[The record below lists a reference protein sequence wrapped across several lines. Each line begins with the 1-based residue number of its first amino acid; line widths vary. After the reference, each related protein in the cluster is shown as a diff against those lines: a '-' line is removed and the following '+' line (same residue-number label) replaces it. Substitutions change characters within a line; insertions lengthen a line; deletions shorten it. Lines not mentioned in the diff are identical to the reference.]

1 MADAPTQPAPPPD
14 FRVLFESAP
23 GLYLVLDPD
32 LVIVAASDAYLR
44 ATMTARGGI
53 VGRHIFDVF
62 PDNPDDPAATGVQ
75 NLRASLAR
83 VLAHGTADAMAV
95 QKYDVRRP
103 DAEGGTFEERY
114 WSPVNS
120 PVLGADGAVNY
131 IIHRVED
138 VTEFVRLRRHGAE
151 QEARTER
158 MEAEVCRRAQQ
169 LQDANQLLRAAN
181 DELTRLRAD
190 LERRV
195 EERTAQLA
203 AANAA
208 LRAEVA
214 EHEHTEQLLRRK
226 REKLRVTLASI
237 GDAVVTTDAHSRVT
251 MLNPIAEAL
260 TGWTEVDAV
269 GRPLEDV
276 FHIVNEG
283 TREPVESPVA
293 RALAEGTIVG
303 LANHTVLI
311 ARDGT
316 ERPIDDSAAP
326 IRDATGA
333 ILGVVLVFRDV
344 TARYAAEETV
354 RRERALLRTLIDALP
369 DAVWTKDA
377 TGRFVISNPAHVAMV
392 GAADEA
398 AVAGRTGS
406 DFHPPELAAE
416 YAHDDQRVFAGET
429 VFNKEERVRYADGR
443 ERWHLVIK
451 APLRDRAGQVSG
463 LVGVSRN
470 VQHRKEAEDAL
481 RSSEALF
488 RSAFEDTNVAM
499 VITDLDNRFVRANA
513 AFARMFG
520 YAPGEMIG
528 MAMVDITHP
537 EDLVESLARRK
548 GLLAGASHFVQQ
560 KRYRHRDGRLL
571 WGVTN
576 VSLVRDA
583 SGAPA
588 VYVGQVQDIT
598 ARKAA
603 EDELRASEARLRL
616 FIDSARD
623 YAIFMTDPAGTVVT
637 WNPGAERAY
646 GYPATEAVGLPLERF
661 HLPEEGTAG
670 APTERLARAAS
681 TGSHQTEGWRV
692 RKDGTR
698 FWAETTI
705 SALRD
710 GELRGFAVIARDMT
724 DRRKLEGQFRQA
736 QKLEAVGRLAG
747 GVAHD
752 FNNLLTV
759 INGYSDVVI
768 AALPSGDPHREALA
782 AIRDAGDRAAGLTS
796 QLLAF
801 GRKTIVEPKVLDL
814 NAVID
819 QLARLL
825 RRLVGE
831 DVILATALAPDL
843 SRIKADPTQIEQIVM
858 NLAINARDAM
868 PRGGRL
874 TIETRNVR
882 LGAGDATAYP
892 DLPPGPY
899 VQLAVSDTGIG
910 MTDEVKARVFEPFF
924 TTKEPGK
931 GTGLGLAM
939 TYGAVKTHNGHIAV
953 YSEPNVGTTFKILLP
968 ATGDRPTGPLSSER
982 RPAPRG
988 AETVLLAEDDD
999 TVRKFAKLVLEMQ
1012 GYAVI
1017 EGAGG
1022 ADALRAATG
1031 HSGAISL
1038 LITDVVMPGMG
1049 GRDLAEALRLR
1060 YPGLKVLYVSGYTDD
1075 AVVRHGIVA
1084 ATDAFLQKPFTPLS
1098 LARKTRA
1105 VLDGTL

>member
-1 MADAPTQPAPPPD
+1 MADAPTEPAPYPD

-23 GLYLVLDPD
+23 GLCLVLDPD

-44 ATMTARGGI
+44 ATMTARERI
-53 VGRHIFDVF
+53 VGRHIFDAF
-62 PDNPDDPAATGVQ
+62 PDNPDDPAATGVR

-83 VLAHGTADAMAV
+83 VLAHGAADAMAV

-103 DAEGGTFEERY
+103 AAEGGAFEERY

-120 PVLGADGAVNY
+120 PVLGPGGAVAY

-138 VTEFVRLRRHGAE
+138 VTEFVRLRHRGAE

-158 MEAEVCRRAQQ
+158 MEAEVYQRALHLEDSNRR
-169 LQDANQLLRAAN
+169 LREAN

-195 EERTAQLA
+195 EERTALLA
-203 AANAA
+203 ATNAA

-214 EHEHTEQLLRRK
+214 EHERTERLLYQQ

-237 GDAVVTTDAHSRVT
+237 GDAVVTTDANARVT
-251 MLNPIAEAL
+251 MLNPVAEAL
-260 TGWTEVDAV
+260 TGWPEADAV

-276 FHIVNEG
+276 FRIVNQG
-283 TREPVESPVA
+283 TRDPVESPVG
-293 RALAEGTIVG
+293 RALAEGVVVG

-326 IRDATGA
+326 IRDETGA
-333 ILGVVLVFRDV
+333 VLGVVLIFRDV
-344 TARYAAEETV
+344 TARHAAEETV
-354 RRERALLRTLIDALP
+354 RSERTLLRTLIDALP

-416 YAHDDQRVFAGET
+416 YAADDQRVFAGET

-451 APLRDRAGQVSG
+451 APLRDRTGQVSG

-470 VQHRKEAEDAL
+470 VQYRKEAEDAL
-481 RSSEALF
+481 R
-488 RSAFEDTNVAM
+488 T
-499 VITDLDNRFVRANA
+499 
-513 AFARMFG
+513 
-520 YAPGEMIG
+520 
-528 MAMVDITHP
+528 
-537 EDLVESLARRK
+537 
-548 GLLAGASHFVQQ
+548 
-560 KRYRHRDGRLL
+560 
-571 WGVTN
+571 
-576 VSLVRDA
+576 
-583 SGAPA
+583 
-588 VYVGQVQDIT
+588 
-598 ARKAA
+598 
-603 EDELRASEARLRL
+603 SEARLRL

-623 YAIFMTDPAGTVVT
+623 YAIFMTDPAGVVVT

-646 GYPATEAVGLPLERF
+646 GYPAAEAVGLPLERF
-661 HLPEEGTAG
+661 DVPEGGTTD
-670 APTERLARAAS
+670 APAERLARAAG

-698 FWAETTI
+698 FWAETTT

-710 GELRGFAVIARDMT
+710 GALRGFAVIARDMT
-724 DRRKLEGQFRQA
+724 ERRKLEGQFRQA

-752 FNNLLTV
+752 FNNILTV
-759 INGYSDVVI
+759 INGYSDVVL
-768 AALPSGDPHREALA
+768 AALPPGAPHREALA
-782 AIRDAGDRAAGLTS
+782 AVRDAGERAAGLTS

-814 NAVID
+814 NGVID

-843 SRIKADPTQIEQIVM
+843 SRIRADPTQIEQIVM
-858 NLAINARDAM
+858 NLAVNARDAM

-882 LGAGDATAYP
+882 LGPGDAAAYP

-899 VQLAVSDTGIG
+899 VQLAVSDTGVG

-924 TTKEPGK
+924 TTKEPGA

-939 TYGAVKTHNGHIAV
+939 AYGAVKTHNGHITV
-953 YSEPNVGTTFKILLP
+953 YSETNVGTTFKILLP
-968 ATGDRPTGPLSSER
+968 ATGDAPSGPLSGER

-999 TVRKFAKLVLEMQ
+999 TVRKFARLVLEMQ

-1060 YPGLKVLYVSGYTDD
+1060 HPGLKVLYVSGYTDD

-1105 VLDGTL
+1105 VLDGTG